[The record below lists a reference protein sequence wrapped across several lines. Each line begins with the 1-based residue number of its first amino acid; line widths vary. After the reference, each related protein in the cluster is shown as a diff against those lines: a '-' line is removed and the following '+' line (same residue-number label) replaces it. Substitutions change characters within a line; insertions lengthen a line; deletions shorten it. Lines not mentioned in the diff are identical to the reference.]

1 MLNLPARGLSA
12 ASLLTAWEKGWR
24 QTPTEQALAMLAAA
38 YPEVPAPRLAELS
51 IGRRDSCL
59 IALRAGTFGPH
70 IEGETACPRCA
81 ERLELEFETEDVR
94 ADPPQTDGGQDAL
107 SVSVPGWKAV
117 FRLPTSLD
125 LQAAQSAEPSDIR
138 GNLLR
143 RCVTDLRRGGERET
157 VDKMPEE
164 LVEAIGERMERAD
177 PQAEVRLNLVCP
189 SCGQEWSMLF
199 DIAQFFWGEINAR
212 AYRLLYEVH
221 RLASAYGWSE
231 ADILALSP
239 WRRQAYL
246 EMVSG

>member
-24 QTPTEQALAMLAAA
+24 LPPTGQALAMLAAA
-38 YPEVPAPRLAELS
+38 YPEVPAKRLAELT

-70 IEGETACPRCA
+70 LEGETACPQCG
-81 ERLELEFETEDVR
+81 ERLELEFETDDVLPGPPQEDV
-94 ADPPQTDGGQDAL
+94 DPGELAV
-107 SVSVPGWKAV
+107 SVSGWQAS

-125 LQAAQSAEPSDIR
+125 LQAAQSAEPSEIR

-143 RCVTDLRRGGERET
+143 RCVTRLHREGERKT
-157 VDKMPEE
+157 VDEMPEE
-164 LVEAIGERMERAD
+164 LAEAVGNRMEEAD
-177 PQAEVRLNLVCP
+177 PQAEVRLSLVCP
-189 SCGQEWSMLF
+189 SCGHAWTMLF
-199 DIAQFFWGEINAR
+199 DVAAFFWGEINAR

-246 EMVSG
+246 EMAGG